1 MIRGSTFLERNFV
14 LLVISVNLIVLLT
27 VVVWPVFYVIN
38 ASFFDI
44 QVGAPREFVGLRN
57 YNTIIHDKFFWEYL
71 WHSVLYT
78 IGSLSTSFV
87 VSMILGICLNGI
99 DKLKGFWRAS
109 ILMPWAIP
117 VAVSA
122 LIWRLILNDQIGIV
136 NGLLLRLHILKQ
148 PQAWLGSPASAMIS
162 VILADSWTR
171 IPLITILLLA
181 GLQGIPNELY
191 EAAKID
197 GAGGVSRFRYVTLPL
212 MSSTITVTLIIVGI
226 FIFRTYTLIGVLT
239 SGGPGDSTQVFT
251 TYIYQTGVVYLDIGY
266 SSALSVVMFTIVIL
280 VSLSYRSSKSTS

>member
-1 MIRGSTFLERNFV
+1 MIKGSTFFERNFV
-14 LLVISVNLIVLLT
+14 FLVISANLIILLT
-27 VVVWPVFYVIN
+27 VVVWPVIYVIN
-38 ASFFDI
+38 ASFYDI
-44 QVGAPREFVGLRN
+44 PLGGASKFIGLRN
-57 YNTIIHDKFFWEYL
+57 YINIIHDKLFWEYL
-71 WHSVLYT
+71 WHSIIYT
-78 IGSLSTSFV
+78 AGSLSISFI
-87 VSMILGICLNGI
+87 VSMALGICLNGI
-99 DKLKGFWRAS
+99 DKLKGICRAS

-122 LIWRLILNDQIGIV
+122 LIWRLILNDQIGII
-136 NGLLLRLHILKQ
+136 NGILLHLHILKQ
-148 PQAWLGSPASAMIS
+148 PQAWLGTPASAMVS

-197 GAGGVSRFRYVTLPL
+197 GAGGISRFRYITLPL
-212 MSSTITVTLIIVGI
+212 MASTIKVTLIIVGI

-266 SSALSVVMFTIVIL
+266 SSALSVVMFTIVVF
-280 VSLSYRSSKSTS
+280 VSLSYTSSRRTS